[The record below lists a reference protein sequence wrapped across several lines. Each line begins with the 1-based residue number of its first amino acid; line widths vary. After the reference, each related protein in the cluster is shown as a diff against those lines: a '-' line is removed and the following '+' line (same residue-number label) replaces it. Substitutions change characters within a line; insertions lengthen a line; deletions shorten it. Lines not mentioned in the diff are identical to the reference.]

1 MKTKFCYLLKKME
14 KKKKSPKAK
23 GKVERNLEQI

>member
-14 KKKKSPKAK
+14 KKKSPKTK